1 MIVLHAVFPVDP
13 AQRDEALAHIET
25 LVEESNT
32 EDGMIEY
39 RAAVDVQDENTIRFF
54 EQYEDAEAFE
64 AHSETDHYQT
74 FEEELPDL
82 LAGEPEVMQF
92 EVSEARE
99 LEL

>member
-13 AQRDEALAHIET
+13 AHRDEALAHIET

-64 AHSETDHYQT
+64 AHSETDHYQA
-74 FEEELPDL
+74 FEEELPEL
-82 LAGEPEVMQF
+82 LAGEPEVMRF
-92 EVSEARE
+92 EVSDATE